1 MIYSLV
7 DLGSNTVRLSVYQCD
22 SVSLK
27 VLFSRKVN
35 LGLAGY
41 VQDGVLSQ
49 EGIQRAI
56 AVLNTFQSTL
66 DNLNLGAA
74 TVFAT
79 ASLRNIKNSE
89 EAQEMIRNAT
99 GITVDVIS
107 GENEAR
113 YSFIG
118 TRLERPSED
127 GLVVDIGGGS
137 AEITLSKMNKIVEA
151 ISIPIGS
158 LNQIPKTEMPGHN
171 RILMS
176 KSEHNRVKELVQKAL
191 NEYPSLK
198 RKQVPILVGVGG
210 TIRAA
215 GRLNQDMY
223 SLSLDE
229 RFIKVEHIREMN
241 RILIEDEVGGLD
253 KLLKVA
259 PDRVRTQ
266 LYGMTILQVIAKH
279 FQCEEIFVSRFGVRE
294 GYLVEKLLACSSFE
308 QLPKWEDPMD
318 ATAWERFPEINP
330 ETSNSEDSE

>member
-22 SVSLK
+22 GATLK

-41 VQDGVLSQ
+41 VQEGILSQ

-56 AVLNTFQSTL
+56 AVLNNFKSTL
-66 DNLNLGAA
+66 DNLNLGVA

-79 ASLRNIKNSE
+79 ASLRNIKNSQ
-89 EAQEMIRNAT
+89 EAQEMTRKAT

-107 GENEAR
+107 GEEEAR

-118 TRLERPSED
+118 TRLERPTED

-137 AEITLSKMNKIVEA
+137 AEITLSKMNEIVEA

-158 LNQIPKTEMPGHN
+158 LNQIPKSEMPGRN
-171 RILMS
+171 RLLMS
-176 KSEHNRVKELVQKAL
+176 KSEHGRIKDLVQKTL
-191 NEYPSLK
+191 NQYPGLK
-198 RKQVPILVGVGG
+198 SKKFPIMVGVGG

-215 GRLNQDMY
+215 GRLNQEMY
-223 SLSLDE
+223 HLSMEE
-229 RFIKVEHIREMN
+229 RVIQVDHVREMN
-241 RILIEDEVGGLD
+241 RTLIEDEAAGLD
-253 KLLKVA
+253 LLLKVA

-279 FQCEEIFVSRFGVRE
+279 FSCEEVFVSRFGVRE
-294 GYLVEKLLACSSFE
+294 GYLVEKMLACPNRE
-308 QLPKWEDPMD
+308 QFPKWIDSMD
-318 ATAWERFPEINP
+318 AAAWERFPELNP
-330 ETSNSEDSE
+330 ETNEAEG

>member
-22 SVSLK
+22 GKSLK

-41 VQDGVLSQ
+41 VQDGILSE

-56 AVLNTFQSTL
+56 SVLHNFQSTL
-66 DNLNLGAA
+66 DNLNLGSAQ
-74 TVFAT
+74 VFAT
-79 ASLRNIKNSE
+79 ASLRNIKNRT
-89 EAQEMIRNAT
+89 EATEAIQKAT
-99 GITVDVIS
+99 GIIVDVIS
-107 GENEAR
+107 GEDEAR

-118 TRLERPSED
+118 TRLERPTED

-137 AEITLSKMNKIVEA
+137 AEITLSKMNEIVEA

-158 LNQIPKTEMPGHN
+158 LNQIPKTKAPGFN

-176 KSEHNRVKELVQKAL
+176 KSEHKRVKDLVQKTL
-191 NEYPSLK
+191 NEYPNLQ
-198 RKQVPILVGVGG
+198 RKKVSIMVGVGG

-215 GRLNQDMY
+215 GRLNQEIY
-223 SLSLDE
+223 HLSLEE
-229 RFIKVEHIREMN
+229 RNIEVGHIKEMN
-241 RILIEDEVGGLD
+241 TLLIEDEAAGLET
-253 KLLKVA
+253 LLKVA

-279 FQCEEIFVSRFGVRE
+279 FRCEEIFVSRFGVRE
-294 GYLVEKLLACSSFE
+294 GYLVEKLLACPSRE
-308 QLPKWEDPMD
+308 QYPKWEDPMD
-318 ATAWERFPEINP
+318 ASAWERFPELNP
-330 ETSNSEDSE
+330 ENNEAGEL